1 MRSVTDL
8 PNKGRHNQLIYS
20 RAEYTEGDGQAY
32 TVPARFEREASD
44 RSVAGLITRSI
55 KLSARG
61 GAEMDTR
68 LHYSE
73 RKNTI

>member
-8 PNKGRHNQLIYS
+8 PNKGRHNQLIYP
-20 RAEYTEGDGQAY
+20 RAEYTEDGQAY

-55 KLSARG
+55 KLSAS
-61 GAEMDTR
+61 MD
-68 LHYSE
+68 
-73 RKNTI
+73 